1 MFGDDQREN
10 VGPFGRV
17 PELYNSTTYI
27 FFGNMGVGMIRSK
40 TSTKRNPYKWRP
52 YNG

>member
-17 PELYNSTTYI
+17 PELYNSTTS
-27 FFGNMGVGMIRSK
+27 FFKRHNMGGG
-40 TSTKRNPYKWRP
+40 ND
-52 YNG
+52 